1 MQLEL
6 PFGPSRDRDP
16 QDEPCTCG
24 CYSKMKLLEQEL
36 AKLHAY
42 LRILLEKRK
51 AKG

>member
-6 PFGPSRDRDP
+6 PFGPSRHRDP

-24 CYSKMKLLEQEL
+24 CYTKMKLLEQEL
-36 AKLHAY
+36 NLMKAY
-42 LRILLEKRK
+42 LRILAAKRE